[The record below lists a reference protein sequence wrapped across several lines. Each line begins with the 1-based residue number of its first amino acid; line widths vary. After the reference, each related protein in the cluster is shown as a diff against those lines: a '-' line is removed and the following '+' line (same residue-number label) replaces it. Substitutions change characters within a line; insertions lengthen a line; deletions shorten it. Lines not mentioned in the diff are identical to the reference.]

1 MLANQPGTYLSK
13 RARIVTSVLVIAL
26 LTAMIALAL
35 EDLIP
40 PILAAFGLAALV
52 AIELFLWTRL
62 LRRIKTGKTES
73 R

>member
-1 MLANQPGTYLSK
+1 MVNNQPGTYLSK
-13 RARIVTSVLVIAL
+13 RAKIATSVLAIAL

-40 PILAAFGLAALV
+40 PILAACGLAALL

-62 LRRIKTGKTES
+62 LRRIKAGTTES

>member
-35 EDLIP
+35 EGLP
-40 PILAAFGLAALV
+40 PILAACGLAALV